1 VQQGKSQKEKV
12 KRKKEKTL
20 FYKSSALFAPEF
32 VILATL
38 H

>member
-1 VQQGKSQKEKV
+1 VQQGKSQKEKG
-12 KRKKEKTL
+12 KRKKPYFTIVPL
-20 FYKSSALFAPEF
+20 LFAPEF